1 MMSFSVSC
9 TLKPK
14 LINVTPDANKI
25 KRKISVSSD
34 DFVTASVVCTELE
47 KAEIYEQVR
56 CEKPQNEN
64 TDLILRIETVIKNSS
79 SDYWRNSRISLYT
92 LATLLLVT
100 TSADI
105 KYYLTFM
112 DRGQVLRSFTISSRG
127 RIGVWAIQPVLM
139 GYIGLSLGTIF
150 NGDKLPD
157 HLHRQCNAIVNTAS
171 LAESQNCLAY
181 QRFIQDSLSYVWKD
195 FLEIQAQLLEIQ
207 TKKVVSVTENIGQL

>member
-9 TLKPK
+9 IIKPK
-14 LINVTPDANKI
+14 LINVTPDVKKVN
-25 KRKISVSSD
+25 RKISVSSD
-34 DFVTASVVCTELE
+34 DFVTASVVCSELE
-47 KAEIYEQVR
+47 KVKIYEQVS
-56 CEKPQNEN
+56 CEKPQDEN
-64 TDLILRIETVIKNSS
+64 TDLILKIETVIKNSS

-92 LATLLLVT
+92 LTTLLLVT

-127 RIGVWAIQPVLM
+127 RIGVWAIQPILM

-150 NGDKLPD
+150 NSDKLPD
-157 HLHRQCNAIVNTAS
+157 QLHRQCNAIVNTAS
-171 LAESQNCLAY
+171 LAGSQNCLAY

-195 FLEIQAQLLEIQ
+195 FLEIPGQLLETPINE
-207 TKKVVSVTENIGQL
+207 VVNVIDNIEQF